1 MGETAERPASGSTVT
16 LLFTDIEGSTRLLQ
30 SLGWAYATV
39 LADHHRLLRDAFAAM
54 GGTEIDSA
62 GDGLY
67 VAFPSARNALLATV
81 TAQRKLAEHTW
92 PHDVT
97 VAVRMGLHT
106 GEPVHVDTGYVGLDV
121 HRAARLCAAG
131 HGGQI
136 LVSQVTHDLIAD
148 DLPPDIRLSDLGE
161 HRLKD
166 LAAPQRVYQV
176 VASGLR
182 DSFPA
187 LRTVDMRPNNL
198 PRQLTSFVGRERE
211 IEEATR
217 LLGSAPLLTLTGPGG
232 VGKTRMALEL
242 AANLL
247 DGYDDGAWAVELG
260 SIADPDLIANT
271 IASTFG
277 VGEEPGRPLLSAVA
291 EHLRGRRL
299 LLILDDCEHVLAAAA
314 RAADTIM
321 RADPGVRIIA
331 TSREPLGIS
340 GEVLFPVPSLAV
352 PNPDRVL
359 TGDPIGQYDA
369 LRLFAERCAAAQPSF
384 RVTDSNVASIAQLC
398 RRLDGIPLALELA
411 AARSRVLSV
420 EQIAAR
426 LDDRFNLLTG
436 GSRIAVP
443 RHQTLRATIDWSY
456 DLLTQPERAV
466 LRRLSTFAGGSSIEA
481 AEAVCAGDPVESFEV
496 LDLLARLVD
505 RSLVVPEPSAD
516 ETRFTM
522 LETVREYARERL
534 VESGEADDVRRRHRD
549 WYLAL
554 VEEAEPAFFRGPEPG
569 YWLERL
575 DREHD
580 NLRAALAWSE
590 EGADD
595 AEAGLR
601 LAAGLWRFWEI
612 RGFLQEGRG
621 WLERMLRSSARRDP
635 RNKRS

>member
-1 MGETAERPASGSTVT
+1 
-16 LLFTDIEGSTRLLQ
+16 
-30 SLGWAYATV
+30 
-39 LADHHRLLRDAFAAM
+39 M

-97 VAVRMGLHT
+97 VAVRMRLHT

-121 HRAARLCAAG
+121 HRASRLCAAC

-136 LVSQVTHDLIAD
+136 LASQFTHDLIVD

-166 LAAPQRVYQV
+166 LAAPQRLYQV

-277 VGEEPGRPLLSAVA
+277 VGQEPGRPLLSAVA

-359 TGDPIGQYDA
+359 
-369 LRLFAERCAAAQPSF
+369 
-384 RVTDSNVASIAQLC
+384 
-398 RRLDGIPLALELA
+398 
-411 AARSRVLSV
+411 
-420 EQIAAR
+420 
-426 LDDRFNLLTG
+426 
-436 GSRIAVP
+436 
-443 RHQTLRATIDWSY
+443 
-456 DLLTQPERAV
+456 
-466 LRRLSTFAGGSSIEA
+466 
-481 AEAVCAGDPVESFEV
+481 
-496 LDLLARLVD
+496 
-505 RSLVVPEPSAD
+505 
-516 ETRFTM
+516 
-522 LETVREYARERL
+522 
-534 VESGEADDVRRRHRD
+534 
-549 WYLAL
+549 
-554 VEEAEPAFFRGPEPG
+554 
-569 YWLERL
+569 
-575 DREHD
+575 
-580 NLRAALAWSE
+580 
-590 EGADD
+590 
-595 AEAGLR
+595 
-601 LAAGLWRFWEI
+601 
-612 RGFLQEGRG
+612 
-621 WLERMLRSSARRDP
+621 
-635 RNKRS
+635 